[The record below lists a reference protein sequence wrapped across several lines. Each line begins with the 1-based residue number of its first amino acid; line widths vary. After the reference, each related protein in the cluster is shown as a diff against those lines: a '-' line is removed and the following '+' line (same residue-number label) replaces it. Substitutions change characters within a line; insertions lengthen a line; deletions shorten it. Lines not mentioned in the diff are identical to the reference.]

1 MLVPS
6 DVRAVDNETSSHD
19 REVGMIIRMPVREI
33 RSRVLQPIRDLVIL
47 LTTHASLDYYY
58 IGLKDV
64 LVALNND
71 WKLPSGNVN
80 GTLSCLTRALTRE
93 TTGPT
98 AILGRPE
105 LIAAPLSLLFGRG
118 YVSRL
123 RRYHLAAGIAT
134 VCRTIWY

>member
-80 GTLSCLTRALTRE
+80 YRC
-93 TTGPT
+93 TT
-98 AILGRPE
+98 
-105 LIAAPLSLLFGRG
+105 SLLFGRG
-118 YVSRL
+118 MSPDDGDLIVL
-123 RRYHLAAGIAT
+123 RALQLFVA
-134 VCRTIWY
+134 